1 MSAIFLPF
9 ASVRCVKEHSMRTK
23 LALATAAGL
32 LLGTS
37 SVYATT
43 TTTTFQT
50 RVTIAATCAIG
61 GATTLDFG
69 TPSLLT
75 ANVDQTST
83 IQVTCT
89 NTTPFNIGLDK
100 GSNGSSVTSRL
111 MKGGGT
117 ETIQYS
123 LYSNSSRTTNWG
135 NTVGTDTVASTGTGS
150 SQSFTVYGR
159 IPTQMTPSPD
169 TYTDT
174 ITVTVTY

>member
-1 MSAIFLPF
+1 
-9 ASVRCVKEHSMRTK
+9 MRTK
-23 LALATAAGL
+23 LTVATAVGL
-32 LLGTS
+32 LLGIS

-50 RVTIAATCAIG
+50 RVTIAATCTIG

-69 TPSLLT
+69 SPGLLT

-83 IQVTCT
+83 IQLTCT
-89 NTTPFNIGLDK
+89 NTTPFNTGLDK

-123 LYSNSSRTTNWG
+123 LYSNSARTTN
-135 NTVGTDTVASTGTGS
+135 
-150 SQSFTVYGR
+150 
-159 IPTQMTPSPD
+159 
-169 TYTDT
+169 
-174 ITVTVTY
+174 

>member
-1 MSAIFLPF
+1 
-9 ASVRCVKEHSMRTK
+9 MRTK

-32 LLGTS
+32 LLGIT

-50 RVTIAATCAIG
+50 RVTIAATCTIG

-69 TPSLLT
+69 SPGLLT
-75 ANVDQTST
+75 SNVDQTST

-89 NTTPFNIGLDK
+89 NTTPFHIGLDK
-100 GSNGSSVTSRL
+100 GSNGWSVPSRL
-111 MKGGGT
+111 MKGGGH
-117 ETIQYS
+117 ETIQHS
-123 LYSNSSRTTNWG
+123 LYSNSARTTNWG
-135 NTVGTDTVASTGTGS
+135 NTVGTDTVASAGTGS

-159 IPTQMTPSPD
+159 IPTQTTPSPD